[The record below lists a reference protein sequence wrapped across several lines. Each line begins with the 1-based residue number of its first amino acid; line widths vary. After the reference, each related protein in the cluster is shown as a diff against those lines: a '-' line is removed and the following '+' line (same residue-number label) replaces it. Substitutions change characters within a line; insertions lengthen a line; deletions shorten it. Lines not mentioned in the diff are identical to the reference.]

1 MSTNLKKKIKEKGLN
16 FILTFLKNTSR
27 SLIKEKSPIIVGVTG
42 SVGKSS
48 FTHLLDAVMK
58 DVKKTKTTFKGN
70 SETGIPLEILG
81 IRNCLKNYSVLNWLV
96 VLFVTPFAYLIGKLK
111 FDYELFIAEMG
122 IDSPKEPKN
131 MSYLLD
137 IIKPDVGVFLSVSA
151 AHTQQFAEESNL
163 ENVDQESILK
173 AIAKEKGKIV
183 TELDSNSHALV
194 NIDYPLIKELI
205 PNIKAKVVTFGI
217 SPEADYSLP
226 GYTASTS
233 STKYSFTFKNISYDL
248 EIKGYLLSK
257 EYGTTILAVISTA
270 VTLGEDISTVISK
283 IEERFNI
290 PAGRMSLIE
299 GKNGSTI
306 LDSSYNSSPL
316 ALKSTINSL
325 RDLKTEGKK
334 ILVLGDMRELGPLA
348 ESEHRGLV
356 DLVSETADR
365 VVLIGPLMKKYLLP
379 ELQKKDI
386 PVDTF
391 LSSLGVG
398 DFLIDSGHVN
408 KGEIVLV
415 KGSQNEIFLE
425 QVVLELMEK
434 PEEAKNLLCRQ
445 SEYWDKARK
454 KFYASKTQA

>member
-1 MSTNLKKKIKEKGLN
+1 MSANLKKKIKEKGFN
-16 FILTFLKNTSR
+16 FVLKLLKNTSK
-27 SLIKEKSPIIVGVTG
+27 SLIQEKSPTIVGVTG

-48 FTHLLDAVMK
+48 FTHLLDSVMK

-81 IRNCLKNYSVLNWLV
+81 IRSCLKNYSLLNWLV
-96 VLFVTPFAYLIGKLK
+96 VLVVTPFAYLIGKLK

-137 IIKPDVGVFLSVSA
+137 IIKPDIGVFLAVSA
-151 AHTQQFAEESNL
+151 AHTQQFAEESEL
-163 ENVDQESILK
+163 KDEESIVK

-183 TELDSNSHALV
+183 TELDSNSHAV
-194 NIDYPLIKELI
+194 INIDYPLIKELI
-205 PNIKAKVVTFGI
+205 PNIKANIITFGM
-217 SPEADYSLP
+217 SSEAEYSLV

-233 STKYSFTFKNISYDL
+233 STKYSFIFNSKQYDL

-257 EYGTTILAVISTA
+257 EYVTTILAVIATA
-270 VTLGEDISTVISK
+270 VTLGEDIQSVISK

-290 PAGRMSLIE
+290 PNGRMSLIE

-325 RDLKTEGKK
+325 RDLKAEGKK
-334 ILVLGDMRELGPLA
+334 TLVLGDMRELGPLA
-348 ESEHRGLV
+348 ESEHRELADIV
-356 DLVSETADR
+356 AETADR
-365 VVLIGPLMKKYLLP
+365 VVLVGPLMKKYLLP
-379 ELQKKDI
+379 ELQKRDI

-398 DFLIDSGHVN
+398 EFLINSGYVN
-408 KGEIVLV
+408 NGDIILV

-445 SEYWDKARK
+445 STYWEKMRRK
-454 KFYASKTQA
+454 FFEKVNA